1 MKSHLPNI
9 TGNPNLVEMFPEDSV
24 FYAYKRFPNLKDL
37 MVRAVPYIIKPLKEI
52 LVAGIV

>member
-9 TGNPNLVEMFPEDSV
+9 TGNPNLVEMFPEDSM

-37 MVRAVPYIIKPLKEI
+37 MMRAVPYIVKPLKEI